1 MKPVAIFRNVAHE
14 GPGYLAEF
22 LDAHQIPWQ
31 LINSSSDNFA
41 LHPASAYSGLVFMG
55 GPMSVNDD
63 LPWMPPIL
71 ALIRDAFAQD
81 VPLLGHCL
89 GGQLIS
95 KALGGVVVANPI
107 KEIGWGK
114 VQVSDSEVARSWFGD
129 TQNFQA
135 FHWHGE
141 TFTLPQ
147 GAVHLLSSAYCT
159 NQAYAIGKHLA
170 LQCHPEMTAAMIV
183 DWCRE
188 GAGEIA
194 ASNSIAVQSADQIQQ
209 QTSANLPQL
218 NKVAHR
224 LYSQWIKGLKRI

>member
-1 MKPVAIFRNVAHE
+1 
-14 GPGYLAEF
+14 
-22 LDAHQIPWQ
+22 
-31 LINSSSDNFA
+31 
-41 LHPASAYSGLVFMG
+41 MG

-63 LPWMPPIL
+63 LPWIPPIL
-71 ALIRDAFAQD
+71 NLIRDAFAQD

-95 KALGGVVVANPI
+95 KALGGVVAANPI
-107 KEIGWGK
+107 NEIGWGK
-114 VQVSDSEVARSWFGD
+114 VQVSESEIARSWFGD

-147 GAVHLLSSAYCT
+147 GSVHLLSSVYCT

-170 LQCHPEMTAAMIV
+170 LQCHPEMTAAMV
-183 DWCRE
+183 ADWCKE
-188 GAGEIA
+188 GAGEIT

-209 QTSANLPQL
+209 QTSVHLPQL

-224 LYSQWIKGLKRI
+224 LYSQWIKGLKPI